1 MDNRVALVGVAV
13 VQRVLIVPLP
23 LQFINTLINVNITSV
38 CQVRPPPPTPTVTRD
53 ALCPSVSHEPSP
65 LTPLPSLPFL
75 TAAPDD

>member
-38 CQVRPPPPTPTVTRD
+38 CQVRPPPHTHSDQR
-53 ALCPSVSHEPSP
+53 C
-65 LTPLPSLPFL
+65 SLSL
-75 TAAPDD
+75 SLS